1 MREKI
6 KNGQHRYKE
15 MNNIDINREGIKW
28 KMNDELTYLYYRRI
42 EVEYGR
48 EKKMTQ
54 HKYDRLQ
61 VWMLRMKGKLLT

>member
-48 EKKMTQ
+48 EKDSMNV
-54 HKYDRLQ
+54 D
-61 VWMLRMKGKLLT
+61 